1 MLTPFF
7 AVLYEPEPTS
17 GVADS
22 LDHPRATVGF
32 RSTVASGSLRF
43 MATDKRERQRAN
55 RAEKQAAEAK
65 VQRRHHYFAL
75 AKKYGGYALLIV
87 IALVL
92 ITFLT

>member
-7 AVLYEPEPTS
+7 AVLYESEPTDWF
-17 GVADS
+17 ADS
-22 LDHPRATVGF
+22 WDHLWPAVGF
-32 RSTVASGSLRF
+32 RSAFASGSLPS

-65 VQRRHHYFAL
+65 VQRRKHYFAL

-87 IALVL
+87 VALVL
-92 ITFLT
+92 ISILS

>member
-1 MLTPFF
+1 
-7 AVLYEPEPTS
+7 
-17 GVADS
+17 
-22 LDHPRATVGF
+22 
-32 RSTVASGSLRF
+32 

-75 AKKYGGYALLIV
+75 VKKYGGYALLII